1 MSSLIREK
9 WGPLIGNESAMTFY
23 TAQII
28 EGVKYLH
35 GQQIVH
41 RDIKGKEVLLLVL
54 CVCVFACLLVC
65 LLGRLHLTLIDVKI
79 PFFAS

>member
-41 RDIKGKEVLLLVL
+41 RDIKGKEVLLVL
-54 CVCVFACLLVC
+54 CVCVCLLILC
-65 LLGRLHLTLIDVKI
+65 LFVGSSSCDLDRCQS
-79 PFFAS
+79 PFFAF